1 MAHLRIIAFRHGQTD
16 ANKQG
21 IIQGTKFNFGLNDE
35 GRKQAEELAKQLIT
49 TCKGAAKIRMITS
62 PLKRALETAT
72 IIYGTLSAANYD
84 IDKPLLESGLSERSF
99 GHWEG
104 TEKKLFKQQVKDS
117 TNTYNQIIEREK
129 RYHFQISPQ
138 IETDAEVVQ
147 RIHQTLLT
155 YSQQEHSQN
164 TILLV
169 SSHGNILRTLKE
181 YIDNTFNLT
190 AFENGIGIEI
200 TVDQLHQLSV
210 PPQKAAR

>member
-35 GRKQAEELAKQLIT
+35 GRKQAEELARQLIT
-49 TCKGAAKIRMITS
+49 ECKGTAKIRIITS

-72 IIYGTLSAANYD
+72 SIYSILLAASYD
-84 IDKPLLESGLSERSF
+84 IDEPLLESGLSERSF

-104 TEKKLFKQQVKDS
+104 TEKKLFKQQVEET
-117 TNTYNQIIEREK
+117 TNTYNQITERDR

-147 RIHQTLLT
+147 RIHQTLLIYST
-155 YSQQEHSQN
+155 QEYSQD

-181 YIDNTFNLT
+181 YIDGTFDL
-190 AFENGIGIEI
+190 APLENGTWIEI
-200 TVDQLHQLSV
+200 TIDQLQQLV
-210 PPQKAAR
+210 MPPQKAAR